1 MKKILASTFISLIT
15 MTSLNAGDCIMVKD
29 LNVQFKNDSTIY
41 SDSSESKE
49 VQEFAQFLKKTNL
62 YAVIEGHTSASAPA
76 GYNYDLSTDR
86 AAKVRNSLVNLGV
99 NSKQVRYMGF
109 GESSPLYN
117 NSTDEGAAKNRRVI
131 AEVFNSAEELATY
144 IESEKARISDIKYKE
159 Q

>member
-1 MKKILASTFISLIT
+1 MRKILASTLIGLIT
-15 MTSLNAGDCIMVKD
+15 ASSLNAGDCIMVKD

-49 VQEFAQFLKKTNL
+49 IQEFAQFLKKTNL

-76 GYNYDLSTDR
+76 GYNYDLSTNR
-86 AAKVRNSLVNLGV
+86 AKKVRNSLVNLGV

-117 NSTDEGAAKNRRVI
+117 NSTEEGSAKNRRVI
-131 AEVFNSAEELATY
+131 AEVFNSAEELASY
-144 IESEKARISDIKYKE
+144 IESEKARISSIKYKE